1 MAYIASNGCLICETT
16 NIDEMITCFI
26 VVDKKNKLRIFGNHF
41 HQPWTHTNWSWCKS
55 SILFVLHCT
64 IIHQCIHL
72 GCVFP
77 LNCEL
82 HLGCVFKVILVG
94 SNHVTRFC
102 LFLFAVLYHSAWWPW
117 LPWWKAHSKYSMHL
131 CFTFFTVYVCILML
145 SKDTKIF
152 TFLWI

>member
-102 LFLFAVLYHSAWWPW
+102 GFIAFISNVLPLLIGMMHCLHWKQKPW
-117 LPWWKAHSKYSMHL
+117 LSIKFQEFVL
-131 CFTFFTVYVCILML
+131 
-145 SKDTKIF
+145 
-152 TFLWI
+152 